1 MRIGIDAR
9 FSLSGGI
16 DRYIFELIHH
26 LASIDCKNSYYV
38 YVSPKE
44 YIRKF
49 RVKNTNFSFTPLN
62 EAKYHVKAPYTL
74 ARMINQDNID
84 VFHALSYWMIPLFSK
99 CPLAIT
105 AHDTL
110 VKDRITHTLR
120 GRIYGMII
128 NTLALSKAAK
138 IIAVSEFTK
147 SQLSHYFPRNKD
159 KMVVIHH
166 GVAQDFCKKS
176 ETEVNYVLKKYHLK
190 RDYLLYVGN
199 LKSNKNIPNL
209 LIGYSLLNP
218 ELKKQNPLLVV
229 GSSPDKNIH
238 DLLKTSSLN
247 IDEDIFFIDYIA
259 DTTTL
264 AAIYNGAKAL
274 VMPSIMEYFGLPI
287 IEAMACGIP
296 VVSSNTSCLPEIA
309 GNAAIYF
316 DPLSI
321 NEIRLSLEKILLDD
335 DLYDMLKLRAQKN
348 ITRFSWRKAARDV
361 LRLYE
366 DLNGEKLAKPPANL

>member
-84 VFHALSYWMIPLFSK
+84 VFHALSYWMIPLFPK

-147 SQLSHYFPRNKD
+147 SQLSHYFPRYKD

-366 DLNGEKLAKPPANL
+366 DLNEEKLAKPPANL